1 MPVIVRCS
9 VDGCG
14 RKTKLDIPDE
24 KCGDGRVFYMYGY
37 CEDHDPIGI
46 SAMEK
51 HIGGGN
57 SRDIHLIE
65 QRED

>member
-1 MPVIVRCS
+1 
-9 VDGCG
+9 
-14 RKTKLDIPDE
+14 
-24 KCGDGRVFYMYGY
+24 MYGY